1 MPNTLHRPPLIEI
14 RTLSDFTWSAPRYPG
29 WLRVAV
35 LFIGSGIGW
44 AIILAFAFEVA
55 AILHR

>member
-1 MPNTLHRPPLIEI
+1 MPNTAHRPALTPI

-29 WLRVAV
+29 WLRLVV

-44 AIILAFAFEVA
+44 AIILWFAFTLA